1 MRAVLWGIA
10 SGLVLASACQPSPK
24 AEAERH
30 PLVTA
35 ALIVKEPGPTP
46 SGMTW
51 VPGGQMFIGNKE
63 GQMDE
68 QPVRLVYLD
77 GFWMDTTEVTTR
89 QFAEFV
95 SATKYV
101 TVAERGIPADK
112 SPTGAAV
119 PPGSLVWV
127 KFEGTN
133 QWKYVEG
140 ANWRRPRG
148 GTTTEITPG
157 DDPVVHVAYEDALAY
172 CRWAGKSLPT
182 EVEWELAARRGSVG
196 TRALGDPLPDA
207 KGPHANIWN
216 GDFPAQDLLED
227 GFGGVAPV
235 KSFPVA
241 ANGLYDIEGNVWEWC
256 EDWYRADAYV
266 SLRRL
271 RPAPPT
277 EPWDPSEPEVGKR
290 VVRGGSFLCARGYCE
305 GYRPTARM
313 KTSPDTGSAHIGFRC
328 IKRPLPSA
336 KTGSAS
342 AQS

>member
-127 KFEGTN
+127 KF
-133 QWKYVEG
+133 
-140 ANWRRPRG
+140 
-148 GTTTEITPG
+148 
-157 DDPVVHVAYEDALAY
+157 
-172 CRWAGKSLPT
+172 
-182 EVEWELAARRGSVG
+182 
-196 TRALGDPLPDA
+196 
-207 KGPHANIWN
+207 
-216 GDFPAQDLLED
+216 
-227 GFGGVAPV
+227 
-235 KSFPVA
+235 
-241 ANGLYDIEGNVWEWC
+241 
-256 EDWYRADAYV
+256 
-266 SLRRL
+266 
-271 RPAPPT
+271 
-277 EPWDPSEPEVGKR
+277 
-290 VVRGGSFLCARGYCE
+290 
-305 GYRPTARM
+305 
-313 KTSPDTGSAHIGFRC
+313 
-328 IKRPLPSA
+328 
-336 KTGSAS
+336 
-342 AQS
+342 